1 MRDEIMAVKKELE
14 EVSLAWEMLSD
25 RKKANKTICWSF
37 SLIIIFMIFAYFLT
51 VGAFLYYISK
61 LNYDNYGYEEEIT
74 NIKTQE
80 IDDVDEINNSN
91 IINGDMYGESK
102 AN

>member
-25 RKKANKTICWSF
+25 SKRTNKRICWSF
-37 SLIIIFMIFAYFLT
+37 SLVIIFIIFVYFLT

-61 LNYDNYGYEEEIT
+61 LNDDKYGYEEEIT